1 MTKIKKRLLASLLAL
16 AMTVVMAVPSFA
28 AESRAI
34 ESPVGNS
41 IRMHGYGS
49 FQAGALTV
57 GVNATGVP
65 IALRYFTGSKNQKWL
80 VSASGA
86 NEGILQSAFVSPS
99 GVPMV
104 LTLDPSPVS
113 SGTYPVVLSPAN
125 VAGGRQRLHFSNYDG
140 RTFRAWLDS
149 NSGINT
155 YNGYR
160 LYIDKSDTSSLE
172 SDIYFL
178 SGTFTE
184 AIARPNTLWVWG
196 HMSW

>member
-1 MTKIKKRLLASLLAL
+1 MTKTKKRLLASLLAL
-16 AMTVVMAVPSFA
+16 AMTVAMAAPTFA
-28 AESRAI
+28 AETRAI

-49 FQAGALTV
+49 FSAGALTA

-65 IALRYFTGSKNQKWL
+65 ITLRNFTGSRNQKWL

-86 NEGILQSAFVSPS
+86 NEGILQSVFVSPTN
-99 GVPMV
+99 VPMV
-104 LTLDPSPVS
+104 LTLDTSPVS
-113 SGTYPVVLSPAN
+113 NGIYPVVLSPSN

-140 RTFRAWLDS
+140 RTFRAWLES

-184 AIARPNTLWVWG
+184 AITRPNTFWVWG
-196 HMSW
+196 FMS

>member
-16 AMTVVMAVPSFA
+16 AMTVAMAVPTFA
-28 AESRAI
+28 AETRAI

-49 FQAGALTV
+49 FSAGALTV
-57 GVNATGVP
+57 GANSTGVP
-65 IALRYFTGSKNQKWL
+65 IALRNFTGSKNQKWL
-80 VSASGA
+80 VSASGP
-86 NEGILQSAFVSPS
+86 NEGILQSAFVSPT

-113 SGTYPVVLSPAN
+113 NGTYPVVLSPSN

-155 YNGYR
+155 YNSYR
-160 LYIDKSDTSSLE
+160 LYIDKSDTSSQV

-178 SGTFTE
+178 SGTFTN
-184 AIARPNTLWVWG
+184 AITRPNTLWVWG